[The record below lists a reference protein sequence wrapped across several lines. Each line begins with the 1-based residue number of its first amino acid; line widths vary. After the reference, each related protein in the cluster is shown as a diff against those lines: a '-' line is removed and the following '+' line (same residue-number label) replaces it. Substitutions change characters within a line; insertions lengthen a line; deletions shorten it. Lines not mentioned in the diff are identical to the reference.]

1 MPNID
6 FLTVILDQNTI
17 PQINNLF
24 DRYRRKT
31 EVRINASYVDWD
43 TIWRELVNIG
53 IYRRGS
59 DVAEVGTT
67 WLDSL
72 VAMNAL
78 RPFSPPEV
86 ARMGGASAYIPA
98 TWSTASLGEDT
109 RVWGIPIRCDVR
121 VIWYWKDMFEEA
133 GVDPDTA
140 FESIQNTRE
149 TLEKLRSVI
158 DTPWGVATATSDPN
172 IIQALAS
179 WIWAF
184 GGEFVTPNCDKVL
197 LMEPKEMEALRA
209 YFGLYPYV
217 PQGTLG
223 FSRRNVAAI
232 VAGPWMMQDFA
243 NRGNLEDEMTQVGIA
258 ELPGPP
264 FIGGTVLS
272 VWQHAAHSG
281 HLDGVLDF
289 IEFMTQPEVQI
300 EFAPH
305 LGLLPTRKEAWEMS
319 SMKNTPYNDVIYRA
333 LSNGRTLP
341 SVPLWGMVEE
351 KLKGC
356 FGLIWQDLLTSPD
369 ADVDRAIEKYLEPVV
384 TRLNLSLK

>member
-17 PQINNLF
+17 PQIHDLF
-24 DRYRRKT
+24 GRYQQKT
-31 EVRINASYVDWD
+31 GVGIDPSFVDWD

-78 RPFSPPEV
+78 RPFSSLEV
-86 ARMGGASAYIPA
+86 ARMGGEEAYIPA
-98 TWSTASLGEDT
+98 TWSTTSLGGDA

-121 VIWYWKDMFEEA
+121 VIWYWKDMLEDV

-140 FESIQNTRE
+140 FASIKSTQE
-149 TLEKLRSVI
+149 TLEKLKSVV
-158 DTPWGVATATSDPN
+158 DTPWGVATAASDPN

-179 WIWAF
+179 WLWDF
-184 GGEFVTPNCDKVL
+184 GGKFVTPNCDKVL
-197 LMEPKEMEALRA
+197 LMEPKALKALRA
-209 YFGLYPYV
+209 YFSLYPYV

-223 FSRRNVAAI
+223 FSQRNVAAI
-232 VAGPWMMQDFA
+232 VAGPWMIRDFA
-243 NRGNLEDEMTQVGIA
+243 NREISGEDMARVGIA
-258 ELPGPP
+258 TLPGPP

-272 VWQHAAHSG
+272 VWQHTMQSG
-281 HLDGVLDF
+281 HLDEALEFVA
-289 IEFMTQPEVQI
+289 FMTQPEVQV

-305 LGLLPTRKEAWEMS
+305 LGLLPTRKEAWEMPA
-319 SMKNTPYNDVIYRA
+319 MTETPYNNVIFQA

-356 FGLIWQDLLTSPD
+356 FALIWEDLLTNPD
-369 ADVDRAIEKYLEPVV
+369 ADVDRAIERYLKPTV
-384 TRLNLSLK
+384 TRLNKSLK